1 MNMPGIDKYYTVQA
15 YTVLRQYLDNKH
27 CYYRQKLTLR
37 DIHNYQYVA
46 CMNPT
51 ARNFTIDSRIQ
62 RYFAV
67 FAVSF
72 PGQDSLRTIYNSI
85 LSQHLPASP
94 NALFTQ
100 AVHQRV
106 SATFLPT
113 AIKFHYI
120 FNLRDLSNIFQS
132 ILFATGECVKTT
144 KDLVRLYVHEAERV
158 YDDE

>member
-1 MNMPGIDKYYTVQA
+1 
-15 YTVLRQYLDNKH
+15 
-27 CYYRQKLTLR
+27 
-37 DIHNYQYVA
+37 
-46 CMNPT
+46 
-51 ARNFTIDSRIQ
+51 
-62 RYFAV
+62 
-67 FAVSF
+67 
-72 PGQDSLRTIYNSI
+72 DSLRTIYNSI

-158 YDDE
+158 Y